1 MPTACLYAQTRI
13 KCGVEMISF
22 TLFRVQVSI
31 HPSLWVMLV
40 LLSCLFT
47 GGAAGPEGVALFG
60 VALFFCL
67 FAHEMGHAVVGR
79 KLGGGEPVVLLAWL
93 GGDCFNETARL
104 TRLQGVLMTAAGPF
118 ASVCLPILLV
128 WPPVSVAQGNAWEGF
143 LTTLGFALGLV
154 PTELLEVSPPMVLLF
169 GVYLVR
175 ICVWWSLLNL
185 LPVYPL
191 DGGRIMH
198 GLMRSTQHM
207 HRLSLTF
214 AAVLLFFFLALGSW
228 WMVFIMASL
237 AVLNYRCMNNE

>member
-1 MPTACLYAQTRI
+1 
-13 KCGVEMISF
+13 MINF

-40 LLSCLFT
+40 LLSGLFT
-47 GGAAGPEGVALFG
+47 GFAAGVAGAALFG

-67 FAHEMGHAVVGR
+67 FAHEMGHALVGR
-79 KLGGGEPVVLLAWL
+79 MLGGGEPVVYLAWL
-93 GGDCFNETARL
+93 GGDCCNETARL
-104 TRLQGVLMTAAGPF
+104 TRLQGVLMTAAGPL
-118 ASVCLPILLV
+118 ASVCLPLVLV
-128 WPPVSVAQGNAWEGF
+128 WPAVSLVAGDAWVGF

-154 PTELLEVSPPMVLLF
+154 PVGLAEVSPPMVLLF

-198 GLMRSTQHM
+198 GLMSSTQNM

-214 AAVLLFFFLALGSW
+214 AAILLFFFLALGAW